1 MAVYVAWSGANS
13 HDLVARRTLPAGRY
27 ARYACRARRAGACP
41 NELQKERTRVFVTA
55 STECFPELGPDA
67 VLELLID
74 LGFTSVELS
83 LNESAPGGWLKP
95 SEVVADPEAALARCH
110 ATARMDI
117 SALTIQSEAEGDDYL
132 REFDAICKLAKAL
145 KVVTL
150 VVPSSPL
157 GTPFN
162 EEIERLK
169 KLVALAALEGAV
181 VAVKT
186 EVDCMTQDVDTA
198 VVFCQH
204 VKGLG
209 LALDPSCYTTG
220 PHQGRPIDK
229 LLQHVRH
236 VHLYDS
242 TKQERHVRVGQ
253 GEIDYGKLITQ
264 LSRVKYRRALSV
276 KMPAIEGLEHPPEVR
291 KLRLLLDSLL

>member
-1 MAVYVAWSGANS
+1 M
-13 HDLVARRTLPAGRY
+13 
-27 ARYACRARRAGACP
+27 
-41 NELQKERTRVFVTA
+41 FVTA

-74 LGFTSVELS
+74 LGFTSVELA
-83 LNESAPGGWLKP
+83 LNDSAPGGWMKP
-95 SEVVADPEAALARCH
+95 SEVLADPEQAIKRCGS
-110 ATARMDI
+110 TARMDI
-117 SALTIQSEAEGDDYL
+117 AALSVQSDAEGVAFLDQF
-132 REFDAICKLAKAL
+132 EAICKLAKAL
-145 KVVTL
+145 KVVTI

-169 KLVALAALEGAV
+169 KMVALAALEGVV
-181 VAVKT
+181 VALKT

-198 VVFCQH
+198 AVFCQH

-209 LALDPSCYTTG
+209 LTIDPSCYTTG
-220 PHQGRPIDK
+220 PHKGKSIDK
-229 LLQHVRH
+229 LLPFVRH
-236 VHLYDS
+236 VHLRDS
-242 TKQERHVRVGQ
+242 TKDEYQVRVGQ

-264 LSRVKYRRALSV
+264 LQRSKYRRALAV
-276 KMPAIEGLEHPPEVR
+276 HMTPIEGLEHAPEVR

>member
-1 MAVYVAWSGANS
+1 MSPGPAN
-13 HDLVARRTLPAGRY
+13 RY
-27 ARYACRARRAGACP
+27 ASRVGRATGRPADY
-41 NELQKERTRVFVTA
+41 QKERTSVFVTA
-55 STECFPELGPDA
+55 STECFPDLGPDA

-74 LGFTSVELS
+74 LGFTSVEIA

-95 SEVVADPEAALARCH
+95 SEIVADPEAALQRCSS
-110 ATARMDI
+110 TARMDI
-117 SALTIQSEAEGDDYL
+117 AALTVQSEAEGDAYL
-132 REFDAICKLAKAL
+132 QEFETICKLAKAL

-150 VVPSSPL
+150 IVPSSPL

-181 VAVKT
+181 VALKT

-209 LALDPSCYTTG
+209 LALDPGCYTTG
-220 PHQGRPIDK
+220 PHQGKPIDK
-229 LLQHVRH
+229 LLPHVRH
-236 VHLYDS
+236 VHLHDA
-242 TKQERHVRVGQ
+242 TKQEQQVRIGQ

-264 LSRVKYRRALSV
+264 LARGKYRRALSV
-276 KMPAIEGLEHPPEVR
+276 LMTPIEGIEHPPEVR